1 MASARRSIRVAF
13 ISISI
18 VVITTILG
26 ALGAIQ
32 YLQSRS
38 GKLAIIERGTSDAV
52 TRLGGSIAS
61 PLWQFDKE
69 AVSAAIK
76 AEALDPAVSSIT
88 VFGEDGSL
96 FVGVY
101 KKGAEVVALAA
112 GEKAPTVPMSKKD
125 SVLREEKPIG
135 SIVLGYSYASAN
147 AELRTS
153 LMFTLMQIAV
163 VDIMLVLA
171 IWILLTALVI
181 RPLASLTGLVESVDA
196 GDLGLAAGA
205 DASTFGSGELRILGD
220 AFLAM
225 TGRFSRIVAGV
236 KGSARKLSAEGENLA
251 DAAVR
256 LADGASTQSA
266 STEQI
271 SSSVEEM
278 SSNVSQSADNAKATE
293 GIASKA
299 ADDATKGGEAVSG
312 TLAAMKDISSKI
324 LVIEEIAR
332 QTNLLA
338 LNAAIEAAR
347 AGESGKGFAVVASEV
362 RKLAERS
369 QKSATEISSLA
380 ASSVTVADRAG
391 SLLAV
396 MVPDIRRTADLV
408 REISASSAEQR
419 AGTDQIA
426 KAVEALDK
434 IVQQN
439 ASLAENV
446 RDLVSALAEEASS
459 LEREVGFFHVE
470 EEFDSD
476 PAADSNGTNDGRFGS
491 GRRGAPTGEEQ
502 RKGSSKNSRAM
513 VPVED

>member
-1 MASARRSIRVAF
+1 MARERRSIRIVF
-13 ISISI
+13 VSISV
-18 VVITTILG
+18 VVITLILA
-26 ALGAIQ
+26 ALGVVQ
-32 YLQSRS
+32 VLQNR
-38 GKLAIIERGTSDAV
+38 GAMLAGIETATRDSV
-52 TRLGGSIAS
+52 TRLGISIAS
-61 PLWQFDKE
+61 PLWQFDKN
-69 AVSAAIK
+69 AVLEAIK
-76 AEALDPAVSSIT
+76 AEAMNPDFSSIS
-88 VFGEDGSL
+88 VYGEDGKL
-96 FVGVY
+96 FVGV
-101 KKGAEVVALAA
+101 KHQGAEVVALDA
-112 GEKAPTVPMSKKD
+112 GEAPAAAPKTKKADVTREGKAIGGVE
-125 SVLREEKPIG
+125 LR
-135 SIVLGYSYASAN
+135 YSYDSADI
-147 AELRTS
+147 ALKSALT
-153 LMFTLMQIAV
+153 FTLIEILV
-163 VDIMLVLA
+163 VDVLVVLA
-171 IWILLTALVI
+171 IGLLLSILVI
-181 RPLASLTGLVESVDA
+181 RPLASLTGLVESVDS
-196 GDLGLAAGA
+196 GDLGAAA
-205 DASTFGSGELRILGD
+205 AVDKASFGTGEMRVLGE
-220 AFLAM
+220 AFLGM
-225 TGRFSRIVAGV
+225 VERLSRIVSGV
-236 KGSARKLSAEGENLA
+236 KGSARKLSAEGENLS

-266 STEQI
+266 STEEI

-299 ADDATKGGEAVSG
+299 AEDAQRGGEAVNG

-419 AGTDQIA
+419 AGTGQIQ
-426 KAVEALDK
+426 KAVEALDA

-439 ASLAENV
+439 ALLADKVKSLV
-446 RDLVSALAEEASS
+446 GALAEEAAS
-459 LEREVGFFHVE
+459 LEQEVGFFRTGEV
-470 EEFDSD
+470 
-476 PAADSNGTNDGRFGS
+476 AATPPEG
-491 GRRGAPTGEEQ
+491 GRRGAEGQ
-502 RKGSSKNSRAM
+502 GRKPMSRAI
-513 VPVED
+513 VPVDA